1 MSDTIFSREDR
12 KRIALLVD
20 LLRDYELLLD
30 GLAHGSSP
38 QLPVLAKLKVRTRA
52 ILTEVSK

>member
-20 LLRDYELLLD
+20 LLRDYELCWM
-30 GLAHGSSP
+30 GS
-38 QLPVLAKLKVRTRA
+38 
-52 ILTEVSK
+52 LTDLRHSCPCWPSSKCVPEQS